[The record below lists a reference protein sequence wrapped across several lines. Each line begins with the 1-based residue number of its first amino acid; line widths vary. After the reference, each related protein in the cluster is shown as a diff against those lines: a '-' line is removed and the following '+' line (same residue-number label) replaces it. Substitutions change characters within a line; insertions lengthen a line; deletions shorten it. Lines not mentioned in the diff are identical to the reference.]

1 MAGHGEIAVEEERVS
16 SVESRLERLEER
28 ARDIAATT
36 YVADLSVGRGAMAL
50 VEVGVALTEFSSA
63 LADAIQRTRVEV
75 AAARETF
82 VETDEGVS
90 AAIDIWKEG

>member
-1 MAGHGEIAVEEERVS
+1 MVAQGEIAVEEEQVS
-16 SVESRLERLEER
+16 SVESCLERLEER

-36 YVADLSVGRGAMAL
+36 YVADLSVGCGATAL
-50 VEVGVALTEFSSA
+50 VEVGTALIEFSSA

-82 VETDEGVS
+82 VETDEGLS
-90 AAIDIWKEG
+90 ATIDAWKEG